1 MLWLFGG
8 ISCGLWLD
16 MILFLIFIVDILMAG
31 ILPVLLFGA
40 RVASIIAHCLI
51 FIGFVLV
58 VRGVTGWRNMYII
71 AICILTFT
79 AVIIVLVI

>member
-16 MILFLIFIVDILMAG
+16 MILFLIFIVDILMAA
-31 ILPVLLFGA
+31 ILSVLLFEA
-40 RVASIIAHCLI
+40 RVASIVAHCFI

-58 VRGVTGWRNMYII
+58 VRGVTGWRNMHII
-71 AICILTFT
+71 TICILTFT
-79 AVIIVLVI
+79 AVIVLVI